1 MPVTIKVNG
10 TVNSLVHKFSNGISA
25 ATIRSCAGSRAM
37 SPAATMWS

>member
-25 ATIRSCAGSRAM
+25 VTIPDVCKTPPGDACH
-37 SPAATMWS
+37 PAAV